1 MSFATGVKEDL
12 TRVLSGKP
20 CCRKAELAAFLRLY
34 SHTRFSDGGESL
46 SMRMENAAVARKLFT
61 LIKGCGLETQLNMQ
75 RKASLKRNQTFSL
88 RIPPQPLLA
97 QFLLDTGLSDNSV
110 PRRGFAALPAA
121 TLTGD
126 ECCQRSYLRGA
137 FLAAGYISRPEG
149 GYHLEISLADFRQ
162 ALYLQKLLAG
172 FELQAK
178 MTRRKGLIILYL
190 KEGEQISRFLSVIG
204 SHRSLLEFESTR
216 VDKDMRNKV
225 NRLVNCDKA
234 NVDKTVEAA
243 LRQIERI
250 RLIENGPGLKSLTAP
265 LRETALLRLQYPEA
279 SLSELSD
286 ISGLGRSAINHRLR
300 RLLEL
305 ADDMGH

>member
-1 MSFATGVKEDL
+1 MSFATGVKDDL

-34 SHTRFSDGGESL
+34 SHTRFSADGESL
-46 SMRMENAAVARKLFT
+46 SLRMENAAVARKIFT
-61 LIKGCGLETQLNMQ
+61 LSKGCGLQTQLNMQ
-75 RKASLKRNQTFSL
+75 RKASPKRNQSFSL
-88 RIPPQPLLA
+88 RIPPQPPLA
-97 QFLLDTGLSDNSV
+97 QFLLETGLSDDST
-110 PRRGFAALPAA
+110 PRRGLAALPAA
-121 TLTGD
+121 ALSGGD
-126 ECCQRSYLRGA
+126 CCQRSYLRGA

-149 GYHLEISLADFRQ
+149 GYHVEISVADLRQ
-162 ALYLQKLLAG
+162 ALFLQKLLAG
-172 FELQAK
+172 FELPAK

-216 VDKDMRNKV
+216 VDKDMRNRV

-234 NVDKTVEAA
+234 NVDKTVDAA

-250 RLIENGPGLKSLTAP
+250 RRIENGPGWKTLTP
-265 LRETALLRLQYPEA
+265 SLREAALLRLQYPEA
-279 SLSELSD
+279 SLSELSE

-300 RLLEL
+300 RLLEI
-305 ADDMGH
+305 ADDY